1 LDRVSTGSGSDL
13 VKTWDSKI
21 VRKYRTLITDQVA
34 TAPCTDRATVSVE
47 RRAGGWPRRAT
58 PTIMMKRLYMSLV
71 WLISSG
77 ILFSSI
83 AGQTQKKAE
92 KADETA
98 EWTILLA
105 ELLRETK
112 LVDNEHERAQLIAE
126 VANSYWTLDLKLSK
140 ELFTAALDAALPL
153 GPSKQARLNPVAEIL
168 TLAARRDVS
177 FAKTLVKRAYEN
189 KENQPRSL
197 KTAADLLDSSPQTAI
212 ELAMAAAAFG
222 PTDSG
227 MSFLFKLAEK
237 NPLEAQ
243 QLYERYLLS
252 FSIPRNR
259 TLSNV
264 LWLAGYPQGF
274 GEAYGG
280 GNSPAALVG
289 RAGMR
294 IPELSAQPRLVA
306 VYLDLAHES
315 ISVSLTQALMAPVP
329 EKDQLNSLSL
339 FALDYLHEAVQ
350 TYRPDLQ
357 GHWAALRQRALSVV
371 SPAGRAEGLDKLK
384 SILEVRARVSE
395 YKTGEEYATGTA
407 QKEVEKIERITGG
420 CQRDE
425 AYARLVFALSY
436 AKDFNGARQVIE
448 KVESLKL
455 RDALLQHLIFDETSI
470 AIKANDLTEASRL
483 IEKISARDLRA
494 LQYLRVAAVAAKAK
508 DKSIAI
514 DSLAHARTLAE
525 STEPAVQAGIL
536 MTVASVY
543 SQFDSL
549 EATNA
554 FSRAVKSLNSVKE
567 EIPITFSLKR
577 RVSFGCS
584 GDEPWYGGR
593 EQGSDRNLYETLA
606 LLTKSKIT
614 ANEALM
620 LARAFEDRSVRI
632 RAQLSVINALQK

>member
-1 LDRVSTGSGSDL
+1 MLM
-13 VKTWDSKI
+13 
-21 VRKYRTLITDQVA
+21 TDQVA
-34 TAPCTDRATVSVE
+34 TAPCTDRIQVKGT
-47 RRAGGWPRRAT
+47 RMGWPRRAT
-58 PTIMMKRLYMSLV
+58 PTIMMKRLCMSLV
-71 WLISSG
+71 WLISWG
-77 ILFSSI
+77 ILFSSVV
-83 AGQTQKKAE
+83 GQTTKTADKT
-92 KADETA
+92 DETV
-98 EWTILLA
+98 EWAILLG

-112 LVDNEHERAQLIAE
+112 LVDNEHERALLMAE

-140 ELFTAALDAALPL
+140 ELFIAALDAALPL
-153 GPSKQARLNPVAEIL
+153 GPSKQSRLDPVAEIF

-197 KTAADLLDSSPQTAI
+197 KTAADLLESSPQTAV
-212 ELAMAAAAFG
+212 ELAMAGAELG
-222 PTDSG
+222 PSNDG
-227 MSFLFKLAEK
+227 MWFLFKLAEK
-237 NPLEAQ
+237 HPLEAE
-243 QLYERYLLS
+243 QLYGRYLLS
-252 FSIPRNR
+252 FSIPRKDALSVNSRR
-259 TLSNV
+259 TLKNV
-264 LWLAGYPQGF
+264 LWLAAYPQGF

-280 GNSPAALVG
+280 GDSPASLFG
-289 RAGMR
+289 FSGMR
-294 IPELSAQPRLVA
+294 IPELSAKPRLVA

-315 ISVSLTQALMAPVP
+315 ISSSLTQAVTAPVP
-329 EKDQLNSLSL
+329 EKDQINSLSL
-339 FALDYLHEAVQ
+339 FALEYLQEAVQ

-357 GHWAALRQRALSVV
+357 GHWAALHQRALSVV
-371 SPAGRAEGLDKLK
+371 SPAGRAEGLNRLK
-384 SILEVRARVSE
+384 SILEIRARVSE

-407 QKEVEKIERITGG
+407 QREVEKIERIAGG

-470 AIKANDLTEASRL
+470 AIKANDLAEASRL

-494 LQYLRVAAVAAKAK
+494 LQYLRVAAMAAKAK

-525 STEPAVQAGIL
+525 SMEPAVQAGIL
-536 MTVASVY
+536 MTVASVF

-567 EIPITFSLKR
+567 DIPITFSLMR
-577 RVSFGCS
+577 RVPFGCS
-584 GDEPWYGGR
+584 GDDQWYGGR

-606 LLTKSKIT
+606 LLAKSKIT